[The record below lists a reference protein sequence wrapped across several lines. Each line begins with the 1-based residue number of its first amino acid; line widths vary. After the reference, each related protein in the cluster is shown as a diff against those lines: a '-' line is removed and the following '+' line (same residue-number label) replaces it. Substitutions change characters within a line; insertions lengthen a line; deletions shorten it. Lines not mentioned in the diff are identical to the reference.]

1 MSSLIPLG
9 GFGLLLWLLLSYR
22 LIHPNTLK
30 TLMEEKDKQI
40 ADARADTKE
49 WKEAYKTSEEGR
61 TKLRELL
68 EVSERRG
75 DASVEA
81 VQLVADYLDRLRE
94 MAEGRPKQDAVS
106 QRRGS
111 RSAPSS

>member
-30 TLMEEKDKQI
+30 SLLEEKDKQI
-40 ADARADTKE
+40 ADSRADAQE
-49 WKEAYKTSEEGR
+49 WKLAYKTNEE
-61 TKLRELL
+61 TLNKFKELL

-75 DASVEA
+75 DAAVEA
-81 VQLVADYLDRLRE
+81 ARLIADSLDKLRE
-94 MAEGRPKQDAVS
+94 MMEGRKTDVVP
-106 QRRGS
+106 QRRSS
-111 RSAPSS
+111 RGTSAG